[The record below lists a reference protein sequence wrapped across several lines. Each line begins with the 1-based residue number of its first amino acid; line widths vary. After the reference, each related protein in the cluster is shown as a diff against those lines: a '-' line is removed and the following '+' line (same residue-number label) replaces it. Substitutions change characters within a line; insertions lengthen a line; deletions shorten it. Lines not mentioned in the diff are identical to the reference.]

1 MAAARAIQI
10 RRRAWHG
17 NVRGIPCRCRCN
29 LISKLDQQDRE
40 MVVMKESTRLLF
52 FGGGNMG
59 SALIRG
65 VRQALPNLKLILV
78 DPDVGR
84 VEDAV
89 RGLQGV
95 SILPDAP
102 SSSSGYDLL
111 VLAVKPQNVAT
122 FSDGHRRL
130 LAESPVLSV
139 MAGMPLGR
147 LMEVCGSARVAR
159 VMPNLPAFVG
169 QGTSLGVTGQTFPIS
184 AKTAVEQVFAP
195 VGKFEWVVDA
205 ALIDKAMPF
214 YACAPRYIFAFAEQR
229 RKRLARLDFDTE
241 FAQLLV
247 AQTMLGSAAMLAAD
261 PRSPSELKRAV
272 ISPGGTTEAGVIEME
287 REGALPKIVRAATS
301 AAYRRSVEL
310 RKS

>member
-1 MAAARAIQI
+1 
-10 RRRAWHG
+10 
-17 NVRGIPCRCRCN
+17 
-29 LISKLDQQDRE
+29 
-40 MVVMKESTRLLF
+40 
-52 FGGGNMG
+52 MG

-287 REGALPKIVRAATS
+287 REGPFPR
-301 AAYRRSVEL
+301 
-310 RKS
+310 